1 MKVIKTESKNIINL
15 RHKVL
20 RNGYPIEEV
29 MFKEDELISSRHYA
43 MICNEKIIACITLLE
58 SEFDSQ
64 PAWQLRA
71 MAVEEEYRGSGLGS
85 ELLDFAIKDIKQD
98 SVLKNIWC
106 NSRVTSKGFYKKFGF
121 QEIGEN
127 FVFGNAGESI
137 KMLRKI

>member
-43 MICNEKIIACITLLE
+43 MICNEKIIACLTLFE
-58 SEFDSQ
+58 SEFDSK

-71 MAVEEEYRGSGLGS
+71 MAVEEKHRGSSIGS
-85 ELLDFAIKDIKQD
+85 QLLEFAMKDIEKNNI
-98 SVLKNIWC
+98 LKNIWC

-121 QEIGEN
+121 KETGES
-127 FVFGNAGESI
+127 FVFGNAGKSI